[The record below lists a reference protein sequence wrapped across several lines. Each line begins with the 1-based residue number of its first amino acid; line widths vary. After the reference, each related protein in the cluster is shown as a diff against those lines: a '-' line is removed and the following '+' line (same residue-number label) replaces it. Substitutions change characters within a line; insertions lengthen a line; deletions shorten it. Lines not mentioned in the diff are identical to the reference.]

1 MSKITVKDRVL
12 NTLCRNPGAY
22 FSGQEIAETLNVT
35 RAAVWK
41 AIGRLREEGYE
52 IDGTT
57 NRGYALMQNA
67 DALSEETVRAFLN
80 PEAAAFFR
88 VECVALTGSTNN
100 DLKARGQEGEAEG
113 LVIAAEEQTAGKG
126 RQGRSFFSPKNTGL
140 YFSVL
145 LRPELPAKDAV
156 LITVAAAAVSAKA
169 CEKACDNLSAGDIQV
184 KWVNDLYLN
193 GRKTAGIL
201 TEGALSVETGKL
213 DYAVL
218 GIGFN
223 LYTPEGGWPEEIRDV
238 AGSLVPE
245 SAETARQK
253 GLRSR
258 VVAEFLNEFL
268 PVYRTLADRTF
279 IDEYA
284 KRQMV
289 VGQEVEVM
297 AGDPPYRTATAVGV
311 DADCHLLVH
320 YPEDPENELHALN
333 SGEVR
338 IKPLKRD

>member
-12 NTLCRNPGAY
+12 STLCKDYGTY
-22 FSGQEIAETLNVT
+22 HSGQEIAEALHVT

-41 AIGRLREEGYE
+41 AIGKLREEGYE

-88 VECVALTGSTNN
+88 VECVAVTGSTNN
-100 DLKARGQEGEAEG
+100 DLKVRGQEGEPEG
-113 LVIAAEEQTAGKG
+113 LVIAAEAQTAGKG
-126 RQGRSFFSPKNTGL
+126 RQGRSFYSPKNTGL
-140 YFSVL
+140 YFSLL
-145 LRPELPAKDAV
+145 LRPELNAQDAV
-156 LITVAAAAVSAKA
+156 LITAAAAAVSAKA
-169 CEKACDNLSAGDIQV
+169 CEKACDNLSFGDISI

-193 GRKTAGIL
+193 GRKVAGIL
-201 TEGALSVETGKL
+201 TEGALSIETAKL

-223 LYTPEGGWPEEIRDV
+223 LYTPAGGWPEEIRDV

-245 SAETARQK
+245 SAEAVRQK

-258 VVAEFLNEFL
+258 IVAEFLNEFL
-268 PVYRTLADRTF
+268 PVYRTLAERSF
-279 IDEYA
+279 LEEYA

-289 VGQEVEVM
+289 VGREVEVM
-297 AGDPPYRTATAVGV
+297 AGDPPYRTALAIGV

-338 IKPLKRD
+338 IKPLKR

>member
-1 MSKITVKDRVL
+1 MAKITVKDRVL
-12 NTLCRNPGAY
+12 NTLCEAPGTY
-22 FSGQEIAETLNVT
+22 YSGQEIAKTLNVT

-57 NRGYALMQNA
+57 NRGYALLKNT
-67 DALSEETVRAFLN
+67 DALSEETVRMFLE

-88 VECVALTGSTNN
+88 VECVARTGSTNN
-100 DLKARGQEGEAEG
+100 DLKARGQDGAPEG

-126 RQGRSFFSPKNTGL
+126 RQGRSFYSPKNTGL

-145 LRPELPAKDAV
+145 LRPEIPAQDAV
-156 LITVAAAAVSAKA
+156 LITAAAAAVSAKA
-169 CEKACDNLSAGDIQV
+169 CEKACENLSAGDLRI
-184 KWVNDLYLN
+184 KWVNDLFLDD
-193 GRKTAGIL
+193 RKVAGIL
-201 TEGALSVETGKL
+201 TEGALSMETAKL

-223 LYTPEGGWPEEIRDV
+223 LYTPEGGWPEEIRTV

-245 SAETARQK
+245 SAESARQK

-258 VVAEFLNEFL
+258 IVAEFLNEFL
-268 PVYRTLADRTF
+268 PVYRTLTERTF
-279 IDEYA
+279 LEEYA
-284 KRQMV
+284 KRQLV
-289 VGQEVEVM
+289 VGHDVEVM
-297 AGDPPYRTATAVGV
+297 AGDPPYRTARAVGV

-320 YPEDPENELHALN
+320 YPGDPEDRLHALN

-338 IKPLKRD
+338 IKPLK

>member
-12 NTLCRNPGAY
+12 STLCKDYGTY
-22 FSGQEIAETLNVT
+22 HSGQEIAEALHVT

-41 AIGRLREEGYE
+41 AIGKLREEGYE

-88 VECVALTGSTNN
+88 VECVAVTGSTNN
-100 DLKARGQEGEAEG
+100 DLKMRGQEGEPEG
-113 LVIAAEEQTAGKG
+113 LVIAAEAQTAGKG
-126 RQGRSFFSPKNTGL
+126 RQGRSFYSPKNTGL
-140 YFSVL
+140 YFSLL
-145 LRPELPAKDAV
+145 LRPELNAEDAV
-156 LITVAAAAVSAKA
+156 LITAAAAAVSAKA
-169 CEKACDNLSAGDIQV
+169 CEKACDNLSSGDISI

-193 GRKTAGIL
+193 GRKVAGIL
-201 TEGALSVETGKL
+201 TEGALSIETARL

-223 LYTPEGGWPEEIRDV
+223 LYTPAGGWPEEIRDV

-245 SAETARQK
+245 SAEAARQK

-258 VVAEFLNEFL
+258 IVAEFLNEFL
-268 PVYRTLADRTF
+268 PVYRTLIERSF
-279 IDEYA
+279 LEEYA

-289 VGQEVEVM
+289 VGREVEVM
-297 AGDPPYRTATAVGV
+297 AGDPPYRTALAIGV

-338 IKPLKRD
+338 IKPLKR